1 MFNMCLSEH
10 FSQLLFFLLFLIFLL
25 FQSSSGIEIQ
35 LSIKKLF
42 SKKANI
48 NVIEHIERV
57 V

>member
-10 FSQLLFFLLFLIFLL
+10 FSQFFWIFFVFLL

-35 LSIKKLF
+35 LLIKNLF

-48 NVIEHIERV
+48 NVIEHNEPIV
-57 V
+57 

>member
-10 FSQLLFFLLFLIFLL
+10 FSQFFWIFLIFLL

-35 LSIKKLF
+35 LLIKNVF

-48 NVIEHIERV
+48 NVIEHIEPIV
-57 V
+57 

>member
-1 MFNMCLSEH
+1 MCLSEH
-10 FSQLLFFLLFLIFLL
+10 FSQLLFFLIFLIFLL

>member
-10 FSQLLFFLLFLIFLL
+10 FSQLFFFLVFFIFLL